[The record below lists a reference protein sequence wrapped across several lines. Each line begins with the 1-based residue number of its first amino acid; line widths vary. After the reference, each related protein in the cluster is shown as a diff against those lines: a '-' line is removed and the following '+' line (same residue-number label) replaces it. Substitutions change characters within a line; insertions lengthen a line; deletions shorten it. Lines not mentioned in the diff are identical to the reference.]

1 MFWRY
6 LAVIS
11 ESFKGSIMIELT
23 KIKNVASLVASYQ
36 MQEELQFNGQPIT
49 PHQNAV
55 VRYLVSESLNESD
68 QSAWLLRQTLEN
80 PKLLSLGWQNGYL
93 LVGDP
98 DEFTNC
104 SFFDALT
111 PEKVVSAN
119 AP

>member
-1 MFWRY
+1 M
-6 LAVIS
+6 V
-11 ESFKGSIMIELT
+11 ELSNLKT
-23 KIKNVASLVASYQ
+23 VSGLVAAYQ
-36 MQEELQFNGQPIT
+36 MQEELQFNGEAIT

-68 QSAWLLRQTLEN
+68 LSAWLLRQALDN

-93 LVGDP
+93 LVGDA

-111 PEKVVSAN
+111 PEKVVSAD